1 VTVKSLVVTKLKL
14 PTILR
19 GDVVPLA
26 VISTPVEPLI
36 ATPKRLWGVLH
47 PDVGKRIKYRNR
59 AAVIVNVRPHL
70 RQIEIDNDR
79 FWFPRRP
86 EDHRSFRESRRK
98 RRTKTVFVPPSW
110 TGSPRPSGAETV
122 PLRWVTDEFDHE
134 TIEFLTEHGFRSS
147 WLGLRPFT
155 SGGMSDYEKEQHELQ
170 QKEQRKRALLT
181 VLNNSKSRMS
191 TAMTNAL
198 FDVLFDGTKVGEAA
212 SSRGL
217 NPRSLSMTVM
227 RVTQRFQ
234 CISKA
239 A

>member
-1 VTVKSLVVTKLKL
+1 
-14 PTILR
+14 
-19 GDVVPLA
+19 
-26 VISTPVEPLI
+26 
-36 ATPKRLWGVLH
+36 
-47 PDVGKRIKYRNR
+47 
-59 AAVIVNVRPHL
+59 
-70 RQIEIDNDR
+70 
-79 FWFPRRP
+79 
-86 EDHRSFRESRRK
+86 
-98 RRTKTVFVPPSW
+98 
-110 TGSPRPSGAETV
+110 
-122 PLRWVTDEFDHE
+122 
-134 TIEFLTEHGFRSS
+134 
-147 WLGLRPFT
+147 
-155 SGGMSDYEKEQHELQ
+155 MSDYEKEQHELQ

-234 CISKA
+234 SMSKA